1 LAKIKIMTRL
11 QEELDHL
18 RESLSSMAMLVTQQ
32 LQKSINALLDEDVD
46 LANEVVF
53 NEKRVNALEL
63 RIDEDCEQIF
73 TLLNPMANDMRFVIS
88 TLKINTDMERIGDYA
103 EGIAKLILL
112 GKGSFDKKLIED
124 LGLKKMV
131 DSAIEMMELVNKA
144 YVEDD
149 AKTARSVFSKDNVLD
164 EINQQ
169 ASLIGEK
176 YIRENQDLIQ
186 QTLTLIS
193 IIRKL
198 ERVGDHITNIAE
210 EVIFSKEAKVLKHV
224 DKGVKGI

>member
-1 LAKIKIMTRL
+1 MTRL

-18 RESLSSMAMLVTQQ
+18 RESLSNMALLVKQQ
-32 LQKSINALLDEDVD
+32 LQKSINALLEEDED
-46 LANEVVF
+46 LANEVLY
-53 NEKRVNALEL
+53 NEKRVNAYEL
-63 RIDEDCEQIF
+63 RIDQDCEQIF

-103 EGIAKLILL
+103 EGIAKLVLL
-112 GKGSFDKKLIED
+112 GKKSFDKDLIEE
-124 LGLKKMV
+124 LGLKQMV
-131 DSAIEMMELVNKA
+131 DGVIEMMEGVTKA

-149 AKTARSVFSKDNVLD
+149 TKAARAIFSQDLLLD

-169 ASLIGEK
+169 ASLVGEK
-176 YIRENQDLIQ
+176 YIRKDPDSIQ
-186 QTLTLIS
+186 QTLLLIS

-210 EVIFSKEAKVLKHV
+210 EVIFSKEATVLKHLN
-224 DKGVKGI
+224 KKI